1 MSLLKSFNTV
11 SEYDTAKGNEDISY
25 PNISYIVEDDSVR
38 YIYNKK
44 NRITGHVYIAGNS
57 AGFGGIN
64 SSTGGGYFY
73 IPEGSTVYI
82 NDIDCT
88 TTITSLPGF
97 SDGRYPFV
105 IEFPEPLTVLSYF
118 ASGDYS
124 TILDVD
130 FSEFDASNL
139 EVIENCFSYNEPEY
153 INLGNC
159 SFPKLREI
167 YNSFNFNYEGA
178 VLDFSCD
185 LPSDVVI
192 EYSFRNNACDNC
204 VTINIPS
211 GKEEFAGSVLS
222 SSLNDSPYT
231 WNAGYI
237 E

>member
-1 MSLLKSFNTV
+1 MKLQTVFNTIE
-11 SEYDTAKGNEDISY
+11 EYELSKGSEDISY
-25 PNISYIVEDDSVR
+25 PNVSYIVEDDSVR

-44 NRITGHVYIAGNS
+44 NRITGQIAIYGNGG
-57 AGFGGIN
+57 GFGGIN
-64 SSTGGGYFY
+64 SSNGGGYFD
-73 IPEGSTVYI
+73 IPQGSTVYI

-88 TTITSLPGF
+88 TSIPEF
-97 SDGRYPFV
+97 SDGVYPFV

-124 TILDVD
+124 TIVDVD

-139 EVIENCFSYNEPEY
+139 EVIENCFSYNEPGY

-167 YNSFNFNYEGA
+167 YGSFNFNIEGS

-185 LPSDVVI
+185 MPSDVVI
-192 EYSFRNNACDNC
+192 DYSFQNNACDGC

-211 GKEEFAGSVLS
+211 NKDEFAGSVLGP
-222 SSLNDSPYT
+222 SLGDSPYT
-231 WNAGYI
+231 WNGGYI